1 MERERET
8 MTGAAPPRDYGAAAR
23 TTATERT
30 LDVAI
35 AAFLWAFRI
44 VVVLVIVVGSML
56 TLAGGKY
63 SIDTWVDLLVDGAS
77 LGGVYALIALGY
89 TMVYGILRMINFAH
103 GDVFMI
109 GAFAGY
115 FTATF
120 LKNVGFLNASPIA
133 SVISIILMMVVAAIV
148 ATLVAVL
155 IERLAYRPLRNAP
168 RLVLLIAAIG
178 ASFFLQ
184 YTVKGLVGVGVF
196 AYPVP
201 SFLSQPV
208 DLPIASAL
216 RLNWLDVVIV
226 GSALVMMVGLYL
238 FTMRSKLGTA
248 IRAVSEDA
256 PTASL
261 MGIDVNRAIVMT
273 FAIGAAMAGA
283 AGVLFGL
290 KFVQINFFTGFI
302 PGIKAFTAAVLGG
315 IGNIPGAMVGGMFL
329 GEVESVG
336 PNLFF
341 DGLGVPSPNQLKD
354 VIAFTLLVL
363 VLIFR
368 PQGILGERLSRTRA

>member
-1 MERERET
+1 
-8 MTGAAPPRDYGAAAR
+8 MTGQAVPRDYGAASR
-23 TTATERT
+23 TKATERA

-35 AAFLWAFRI
+35 AAFLWGFRI
-44 VVVLVIVVGSML
+44 VVVLVIVVGSYL
-56 TLAGGKY
+56 TLSSGKY

-115 FTATF
+115 FTAVF
-120 LKNVGFLNASPIA
+120 LRNVGVLNASPAASIA
-133 SVISIILMMVVAAIV
+133 SIVLMMIVAALV
-148 ATLVAVL
+148 AAVVAVL
-155 IERLAYRPLRNAP
+155 VERVAYRPLRNSP

-184 YTVKGLVGVGVF
+184 YTVRGIVGVGVF

-201 SFLSQPV
+201 TILSEPV
-208 DLPIASAL
+208 ALPIAEAL
-216 RLNWLDVVIV
+216 RLKWLDVVVV
-226 GSALVMMVGLYL
+226 GSALLMMVVLYL
-238 FTMRSKLGTA
+238 FVMRSKLGTA

-256 PTASL
+256 PTAAL
-261 MGIDVNRAIVMT
+261 MGIDVNRAIVAT
-273 FAIGAAMAGA
+273 FAIGAAMAGI

-290 KFVQINFFTGFI
+290 VFIQINFLSGFI

-329 GEVESVG
+329 GEIESVG
-336 PNLFF
+336 PILFLE
-341 DGLGVPSPNQLKD
+341 GLGVPSASQLKD
-354 VIAFTLLVL
+354 VVAFTLLVL